1 MFPCSRAATRP
12 PFTVWRLHRA
22 AGRRRES
29 PMTHRA
35 LLVSAVLAVAACAD
49 PTAPS
54 FVPPRFSIQATPQ
67 ELFARYVAMG
77 TSNSMGVQAAGI
89 SASGQRMAWPA
100 QLASRVGVP
109 FSMPLIQDPGCSP
122 PLLAPLA
129 ANMVLVA
136 GFAAFGEDLV
146 SAVMNVCMPL
156 REGTTL
162 PTNNVAISGAKAR
175 DAFHTTPEH
184 EAAHNPQAG
193 EMYGRVLPPGHT
205 QVTAMLAQQ
214 PTFVSVE
221 LAANEVLPASTGR
234 VSAMTPFADWV
245 RDYDQIIAA
254 VQSTGAGAV
263 LVGLPNNAANFP
275 SIRRAREFFNEWP
288 DLLAMGISMSLNCYF
303 SSNYVFIPGYV
314 LKLIS
319 RSPTTATCAD
329 VPGVVDYV
337 LTSGDIAA
345 INARMAQMNAH
356 IEAKA
361 NDNGYAF
368 FKLAAL
374 YDLPKINFNLYDV
387 FFSKTPF
394 GANMSLDGV
403 HPSAQG
409 QTILA
414 NTAVQAINARYGLA
428 IQ

>member
-1 MFPCSRAATRP
+1 MK
-12 PFTVWRLHRA
+12 HRV
-22 AGRRRES
+22 
-29 PMTHRA
+29 
-35 LLVSAVLAVAACAD
+35 LLVSATLAFAACAD

-54 FVPPRFSIQATPQ
+54 FIAPRLSVQATPQ
-67 ELFARYVAMG
+67 ELFARFVAMG
-77 TSNSMGVQAAGI
+77 TSNSMGVVSAGI

-100 QLASRVGVP
+100 QLASRIGVP

-175 DAFHTTPEH
+175 DALHTTPEH

-193 EMYGRVLPPGHT
+193 MMYSRVLPPGHT

-234 VSAMTPFADWV
+234 ISAMTPFADWV
-245 RDYDQIIAA
+245 RDYDQILEA
-254 VQSTGAGAV
+254 VKSTGAGAV

-288 DLLAMGISMSLNCYF
+288 DLLALGISMSLNCYF
-303 SSNYVFIPGYV
+303 SSNYVFVPGYV

-319 RSPTTATCAD
+319 RTPTTATCKD
-329 VPGVVDYV
+329 VPGEVDYV
-337 LTSGDIAA
+337 LTSSDINA

-356 IEAKA
+356 IQTKA
-361 NDNGYAF
+361 NENGYAF

-374 YDLPKINFNLYDV
+374 YDLPKGSLNLYDV
-387 FFSKTPF
+387 LFSNNPF
-394 GANMSLDGV
+394 GPNISLDGV

-409 QTILA
+409 QGILA
-414 NTAVQAINARYGLA
+414 NAAVQAINARYGLA
-428 IQ
+428 IP